1 DSTTFEKNDYE
12 EKIDWILASQPLHS
26 LISNVETHPTIGTL
40 SDHKPLTFDIP
51 IETEPKP
58 ASPRL
63 SLNFKAANWPKFR
76 SKLNEQLMLWNK
88 HRHITSSLD
97 IEEYTSFIT
106 NSITAATQEAIPTSK
121 HLNTNIKLSE
131 ATKHLIQ
138 LKHKTYRKWK
148 KTGEDSEKQQY
159 YKYKVLLTN
168 SLRNDRKLNFN
179 NLMSSLCKKKMY
191 SDSVWL
197 TIRKFHNKR
206 IKQSDFNN
214 IKNNNV
220 TATTD
225 KVKADLFAEY
235 FQNEVYVKAPDT
247 LPFHQQVTRQT
258 LTKYAQNHLH
268 SIGRRRYAAVIL
280 FDIKAA
286 FDFVWHDGLNYKL
299 NELRLPQY
307 LTNYPISFVQNR
319 TAAIEIENILSR
331 PFNLNSGTP
340 QGSLL
345 SPLLYII
352 YTADSMNAI
361 PEHTEHGLF
370 ADDTALWTSSN
381 TTTSLS
387 SRLQQSIDAFQSW
400 CKSWKLKL
408 QPTKTELVHFTVH
421 PRKKYKNS
429 VTVKLDDI
437 NIKPSNSTRYLG
449 IIIDKTLNWRSHIH
463 HIESKIAG
471 RISLLR
477 FLNRA
482 AYEPNNKIMLN
493 IFKSVA
499 GTIIIYGYPILLT
512 ANDKIWERLQ
522 IMQNKAIRAAL
533 GLPIYTSVEYIH
545 KITNIPKIKEYA
557 VILLQ
562 RYIQTATSNNDV
574 VLKNNLQEIFNKL

>member
-1 DSTTFEKNDYE
+1 DDDSTTFEKNDYE

-40 SDHKPLTFDIP
+40 SGHKPLTFDIS
-51 IETEPKP
+51 IGTEPKP

-76 SKLNEQLMLWNK
+76 SKLNEQLMLRNK
-88 HRHITSSLD
+88 HCHITSSLD

-106 NSITAATQEAIPTSK
+106 NSIRIATQEAIPTSK
-121 HLNTNIKLSE
+121 QLNTNIRLSE

-138 LKHKTYRKWK
+138 HKHETYRRWK
-148 KTGEDSEKQQY
+148 KTGKDSEKQQY

-179 NLMSSLCKKKMY
+179 NLMSSLCQKKMY

-206 IKQSDFNN
+206 IKQSHFNN

-225 KVKADLFAEY
+225 KEKADLFAEY

-258 LTKYAQNHLH
+258 
-268 SIGRRRYAAVIL
+268 
-280 FDIKAA
+280 
-286 FDFVWHDGLNYKL
+286 
-299 NELRLPQY
+299 
-307 LTNYPISFVQNR
+307 

-340 QGSLL
+340 QGSPL

-352 YTADSMNAI
+352 YTADSMNGI

-421 PRKKYKNS
+421 PRKKHYYRQN
-429 VTVKLDDI
+429 VKLE
-437 NIKPSNSTRYLG
+437 KP
-449 IIIDKTLNWRSHIH
+449 
-463 HIESKIAG
+463 
-471 RISLLR
+471 
-477 FLNRA
+477 
-482 AYEPNNKIMLN
+482 
-493 IFKSVA
+493 
-499 GTIIIYGYPILLT
+499 
-512 ANDKIWERLQ
+512 
-522 IMQNKAIRAAL
+522 
-533 GLPIYTSVEYIH
+533 
-545 KITNIPKIKEYA
+545 YA
-557 VILLQ
+557 S
-562 RYIQTATSNNDV
+562 Y
-574 VLKNNLQEIFNKL
+574 